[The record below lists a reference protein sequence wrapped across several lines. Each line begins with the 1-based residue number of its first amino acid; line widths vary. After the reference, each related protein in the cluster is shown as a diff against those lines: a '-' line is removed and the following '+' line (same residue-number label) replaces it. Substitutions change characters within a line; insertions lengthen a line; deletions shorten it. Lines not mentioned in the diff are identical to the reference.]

1 MARGAPGC
9 YAPVAGPRC
18 RPPGGAPVRRGR
30 PPAGL
35 RGGAPPRP
43 QARQAEPLRPQACR
57 SEGLAPSR
65 RRSRIARGNRM
76 TDRMPA
82 AGVSLA
88 LLAGGRD
95 GATHWLEGL
104 LESRGYGVLP
114 ERTGRDALQRARA
127 TRPDL
132 IIVGA
137 ELSDRSEERRVG
149 KECRSRWSPYH

>member
-18 RPPGGAPVRRGR
+18 RAPGGATVARARHL
-30 PPAGL
+30 AAL
-35 RGGAPPRP
+35 RGAAPPRP

-57 SEGLAPSR
+57 SAGLAPSR

-76 TDRMPA
+76 TDRMRA

-88 LLAGGRD
+88 LLAGDRD
-95 GATHWLEGL
+95 RATHWLEDL
-104 LESRGYGVLP
+104 LESGGYGVLR

-132 IIVGA
+132 IIVDA